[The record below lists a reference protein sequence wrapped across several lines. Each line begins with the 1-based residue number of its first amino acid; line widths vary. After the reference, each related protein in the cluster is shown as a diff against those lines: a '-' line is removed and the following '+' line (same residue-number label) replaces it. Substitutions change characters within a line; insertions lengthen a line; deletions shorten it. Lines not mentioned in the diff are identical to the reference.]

1 MVFLFVDNR
10 CSLVRYRKSL
20 NQLTTES
27 ELLKSGI
34 TDVTLAVEMFITTT
48 FARIFRGAFPE
59 ALRREEELDDII

>member
-1 MVFLFVDNR
+1 MLFLFVDNR

-48 FARIFRGAFPE
+48 FAMIFRGAFPE
-59 ALRREEELDDII
+59 ALRRE

>member
-59 ALRREEELDDII
+59 ALRRE